1 MSENPS
7 KYYGML
13 ILAMFFWGGSWVS
26 ADILVEIAGPFTIGF
41 FRFILASLFF
51 LTLMLVKGTLSRKR
65 YNREKL
71 RYLVGLGLTGILGYG
86 VFFLVGM
93 QFTTAAQGAIIA
105 GVNPASVSI
114 FAHLMHQERL
124 QKRWQYTGF
133 VVSFTGIIFVIG
145 VQQLLA
151 FNLNHLIGNLIIVL
165 AMITWGLY
173 SSLGKSAMK
182 KMTSLEA
189 TAGGVMV
196 GTVFFG
202 IGAVTEEFWIQP
214 FLFEPVF
221 WLNILYLGIF
231 VTFLGFLFYFISIDK
246 LGATRSAIFINLV
259 PVFGTLLSALL
270 LPDQEIYWTFI
281 IGLALVI
288 AGISIINIRT
298 KHTVDTTEI
307 TG

>member
-1 MSENPS
+1 
-7 KYYGML
+7 ML
-13 ILAMFFWGGSWVS
+13 IMAMFFWGGSWVS

-41 FRFILASLFF
+41 LRFVSASIFF
-51 LTLMLVKGTLSRKR
+51 LVLMGGKGVLTRKT

-71 RYLVGLGLTGILGYG
+71 RYLVGLGLTGIFGYG
-86 VFFLVGM
+86 VFFLFGM

-105 GVNPASVSI
+105 GINPASVSI
-114 FAHLMHQERL
+114 FAHFMHHERL
-124 QKRWQYTGF
+124 QKQWQYSGF
-133 VVSFTGIIFVIG
+133 VVSFTGIVFVIG

-151 FNLNHLIGNLIIVL
+151 FNLEHLIGNMIIVC

-202 IGAVTEEFWIQP
+202 IGAITEEFWIQP
-214 FLFEPVF
+214 YLFEPVF
-221 WLNILYLGIF
+221 WINILYLGVF

-281 IGLALVI
+281 VGLALVI
-288 AGISIINIRT
+288 AGISIINLRT
-298 KHTVDTTEI
+298 KSGEDTTEI